1 MIKLTLT
8 GVKMF
13 KNIKVMY
20 VEDEDLIRNKVLD
33 IFEIMSIEVIAF
45 DNAKEAY
52 INYQQIKPDILIT
65 DIEMKDM
72 NGLELVKKIRD
83 FDKKTPI
90 LITTAYTNTEYLLN
104 AVELNLTK
112 YLLKPIALIE
122 LTDALKM
129 CMSIIGNKETDFKK
143 YFNTNDYFDT
153 KESKLILDNKII
165 DLDYKENVLLQ
176 LLIKNANQVVTYE
189 QIETNVWNDE
199 YMSMGALR
207 TIIKRLRYK
216 LPDNIKNISKIG
228 YKVII
233 KEC

>member
-1 MIKLTLT
+1 
-8 GVKMF
+8 MF